1 MKLSDFLRDKLAF
14 IVIHL
19 ITASLSAVLL
29 YAVNASL
36 YFALFTPSIFIFSG
50 CVVLSIEY
58 TSKNHYYKKIHRTLE
73 QLDEKRFLME
83 VIDRPENLESKI
95 WYDVLR
101 SATKSMN
108 DAVARNDFDSKAY
121 REYIELWVHEVK
133 TPLAGLK
140 LALENSNHKELLVE
154 ADRIERLAERA
165 LYYARSG
172 NVEEDYL
179 IRRVKLSDIVNTAL
193 KSSAR
198 YLIQQ
203 KVSIELGNLS
213 NRALADPKWLVFIL
227 RQLIENSVKY
237 GAKKLEFHSR
247 RKNKQVLLT
256 LSDNGVGIPLE
267 DLGRVF
273 DKGFTGSNGRRF
285 GKSTGLGLYMCKN
298 LCRRLGLDL
307 QLSSEVGK
315 GTVAEITFPIS
326 APEILPTT
334 PKKW

>member
-1 MKLSDFLRDKLAF
+1 
-14 IVIHL
+14 
-19 ITASLSAVLL
+19 
-29 YAVNASL
+29 VNANL
-36 YFALFTPSIFIFSG
+36 YFAFFTPSIFILSG
-50 CVVLSIEY
+50 FVALLIEY
-58 TSKNHYYKKIHRTLE
+58 VNKNHYYKKLYKTLE
-73 QLDEKRFLME
+73 QLDEKRFLLE
-83 VIDRPENLESKI
+83 VIDKPETLEGKL

-101 SATKSMN
+101 TATKSMN

-140 LALENSNHKELLVE
+140 LALENSKNKELLVE

-179 IRRVKLSDIVNTAL
+179 IHRIKLSDIVNTAL

-203 KVSIELGNLS
+203 KVSIEIGDLNKK
-213 NRALADPKWLVFIL
+213 ALADPKWLVFIL

-237 GAKKLEFHSR
+237 GAKKLEFNSR
-247 RKNKQVLLT
+247 RKNKQVVLT
-256 LSDNGVGIPLE
+256 MTDNGVGIPPE

-273 DKGFTGSNGRRF
+273 DKGFTGANGRQF
-285 GKSTGLGLYMCKN
+285 GRSTGLGLYLCKN

-307 QLSSEVGK
+307 NLYSKVGE
-315 GTVAEITFPIS
+315 GTTVEIIFPIS
-326 APEILPTT
+326 TDVILPSRL
-334 PKKW
+334 KK